1 MSESHVRYLHIATFV
16 VSLTDSVEEAFN
28 PLPFNPW
35 SDTLFSIHSLEIVKA
50 NYHNIIV
57 ILLDALSAC
66 AVQ

>member
-35 SDTLFSIHSLEIVKA
+35 SDTLFPIHSLEIVKA
-50 NYHNIIV
+50 MHSGP
-57 ILLDALSAC
+57 LFRALTRC
-66 AVQ
+66 RKQR